1 MSHLER
7 SEKLRLSLVLDY
19 KQSEKYD
26 KEIKTL
32 IKNKPI
38 VNKEDVLKLDID
50 WHNNDLVLKVFKCM
64 EKKKQI

>member
-50 WHNNDLVLKVFKCM
+50 WHNTDLVLKVFKCM